1 MTIDIEC
8 SSRHNAENHK
18 NELSILGVININAQ
32 VAWSSNQ
39 HLREPA
45 QEIVARSGVCRP
57 PATWDCQAA
66 VFSMISLMPKSRKIA
81 EDRGSCQNR

>member
-1 MTIDIEC
+1 LILNDQADTKLKTTKTQLSIVGLIKI
-8 SSRHNAENHK
+8 NAE
-18 NELSILGVININAQ
+18 VAQ
-32 VAWSSNQ
+32 SSNQ
-39 HLREPA
+39 HPREPA
-45 QEIVARSGVCRP
+45 QEMVARSGVCRP

>member
-8 SSRHNAENHK
+8 SIRYKAENDK
-18 NELSILGVININAQ
+18 NELAIVGPININAK
-32 VAWSSNQ
+32 VALSSNQ
-39 HLREPA
+39 HPREPA
-45 QEIVARSGVCRP
+45 QEMVARSGVCRP